1 MIWKLRAGDV
11 IRMSESV
18 FHYDITEVKGNHIT
32 IKNQL
37 TNESKKVKLSLI
49 KDICHIIRRN
59 D

>member
-18 FHYDITEVKGNHIT
+18 FHYDVIEVKRNNVT

-37 TNESKKVKLSLI
+37 TNESKKVKLSFI

>member
-1 MIWKLRAGDV
+1 MIRVKKGDV

-18 FHYDITEVKGNHIT
+18 FHYYILSAKGNNVT
-32 IKNQL
+32 IRNQL
-37 TNESKKVKLSLI
+37 TNESKKVKLSFI